1 MGVESKPF
9 DTANIPGPKMALIAK
24 PKTVATQIKRAN
36 RPLLIVG
43 PDLTDEMFERVLKF
57 KEKKEIQIVATGN
70 AIKKFIEADEDD
82 QIRYSVLHELTQFLL
97 DPEWPGFDGKG
108 NYDLVL
114 FIGTIYYHGSQMM
127 AALKNFAPHVRT
139 IAIDRY
145 YHPNANLSFPNLWMR
160 EDEYIKLLDEVL
172 AEL

>member
-1 MGVESKPF
+1 MGVETRPF

-24 PKTVATQIKRAN
+24 PKTVVTHIKKAN

-43 PDLTDEMFERVLKF
+43 PDLTDAMFERVLKF
-57 KEKKEIQIVATGN
+57 KEKGKIQVVATGS
-70 AIKKFIEADEDD
+70 AIKKFIEAEKAD
-82 QIRYSVLHELTQFLL
+82 QVKYSVLHELTQYLL

-108 NYDLVL
+108 SYDLVL
-114 FIGTIYYHGSQMM
+114 FIGSIYYHGSQMM
-127 AALKNFAPHVRT
+127 AALKNFAPHIRT

-145 YHPNANLSFPNLWMR
+145 YHPNANMSFPNLWMK
-160 EDEYIKLLDEVL
+160 EPEYIKLLDEVL